1 MRYPFFLA
9 LLLIVNYCFF
19 KHTGRTMTTIEYPE
33 KLRGTWK
40 LHAEMHGVI
49 TKLMIFGLV
58 AIFISGCSSS
68 VRFTTAGASGI
79 SSKSSHKT
87 SSAKVASKNSKGVNY
102 GSIARNK
109 SNGGT
114 YEEETFS
121 HTGET
126 EGGYA
131 SYYGDQFDGRKT
143 ASGEIFD
150 QNKLTAAHKTL
161 PFGSIVRVTNM
172 KNGKNVTVEITDR
185 GPFAAGR
192 IIDLST
198 AAARKIDM
206 ISDGVVPVELFV
218 VK

>member
-1 MRYPFFLA
+1 
-9 LLLIVNYCFF
+9 
-19 KHTGRTMTTIEYPE
+19 MTTIEYPE

-40 LHAEMHGVI
+40 LRAEMHGI
-49 TKLMIFGLV
+49 IAKLMIFGLV

-68 VRFTTAGASGI
+68 VRFTAAGASGI
-79 SSKSSHKT
+79 SKSGHKA
-87 SSAKVASKNSKGVNY
+87 SSAKVATKNSKGVNY

-114 YEEETFS
+114 YEEEAIP

-131 SYYGDQFDGRKT
+131 SYYGDQFDGKKT

-172 KNGKNVTVEITDR
+172 KNGKIVTVEITDR